1 MDFKKIENNYF
12 LFKNNGQ
19 KKLEIDLKEFI
30 LKLTKLSFGELMI
43 NYINND
49 GSGIGLDLNL
59 IDLIPSEFS
68 KPLIISGGIGNYKH
82 IINGLKN
89 SRVSAISTANLLNFL
104 GDGLELTRD
113 NLIKNDLNF
122 PQWNK
127 ELIMEYYNMFK

>member
-1 MDFKKIENNYF
+1 MDFIPTPLIAAKP
-12 LFKNNGQ
+12 
-19 KKLEIDLKEFI
+19 
-30 LKLTKLSFGELMI
+30 
-43 NYINND
+43 
-49 GSGIGLDLNL
+49 NL